1 MESNLVHG
9 EGDYY
14 GQPFRLRSWQ
24 RAFIY
29 RAYELNPDG
38 SRIVKEA
45 LLGVPKGNGKT
56 ELAAAFCWAEMA
68 GPVVFDGWDAKGR
81 PVGKRRVAPNIP
93 VAAAS
98 FEQADKVFGAAAL
111 MAGPAGQ
118 GPLREFFD
126 VFEKEIVLKSGEPGR
141 MYRVAAIAGTN
152 DGGLP
157 TFFVADELHEWVGR
171 KERVHTVIANGLA
184 KRKDAWSLNIST
196 AGWDTTSLLARMVN
210 RGKRIADK
218 LEPADPAFL
227 FEWHEYHEPRN
238 ETREK
243 VELDFDDH
251 AALAAA
257 IRQANPAADDFLSVD
272 ERILRSTQIASH
284 EFRRYYL
291 NQWVLSSEE
300 WVSLDAWNAR
310 AVPRGAADAG
320 AEIVLVL
327 DGSADGKS
335 AVLVGATV
343 ESLPH
348 VFAVDVWERGPTEPR
363 KKFGPEE
370 AKAMLAKAHERW
382 IVLRTGMNPDRWPE
396 TFAELSEPDEALPTE
411 QQQLVA
417 WESHRATATVVRRA
431 YTQFKQ
437 AVDGGTLTHEDDPR
451 FGEHLTNATVQLDG
465 YGLKITKDYANS
477 DRHIDLAVAAAG
489 AYDLAQRMMGAAS
502 VYEERGLLTVG

>member
-1 MESNLVHG
+1 MEANLVHG

-14 GQPFRLRSWQ
+14 GQPFRLRAWQ

-29 RAYELNPDG
+29 RAYELYPDG

-68 GPVVFDGWDAKGR
+68 GPVVFDRWDAKGR

-111 MAGPAGQ
+111 MAGQEGQ

-171 KERVHTVIANGLA
+171 KERVHIVLANGLA

-196 AGWDTTSLLARMVN
+196 AGWDTTSLLARMVD
-210 RGKRIADK
+210 RGKRIAAG

-227 FEWHEYHEPRN
+227 FEWHEYVDPR
-238 ETREK
+238 TAAGEK
-243 VELDFDDH
+243 VELDFSDRDQ
-251 AALAAA
+251 LAAA
-257 IRQANPAADDFLSVD
+257 IRAANPAADDFLSVE
-272 ERILRSTQIASH
+272 ERLLRATQIPEH

-300 WVSLDAWNAR
+300 WVSLEAWNACGR
-310 AVPRGAADAG
+310 DRGPADDG
-320 AEIVLVL
+320 TPIVAIL

-335 AVLVGATV
+335 AVLVGATC
-343 ESLPH
+343 EAEPH
-348 VFAVDVWERGPTEPR
+348 LFAIEVWQRGPTEPR
-363 KKFGPEE
+363 KQLGVAETKDI
-370 AKAMLAKAHERW
+370 LARAGERW
-382 IVLRTGMNPDRWPE
+382 PLERIGMNPDRWPE
-396 TFAELSEPDEALPTE
+396 TFADLTADEENLPEE
-411 QQQLVA
+411 QRRIVA
-417 WESHRATATVVRRA
+417 WESHRATAAVVRRA
-431 YTQFKQ
+431 YQQFKQ
-437 AVDGGTLTHEDDPR
+437 AVEGGKLTHENDPR
-451 FGEHLTNATVQLDG
+451 FATHLTNATVQLDG
-465 YGLKITKDYANS
+465 FGLKITKDFPNS

-489 AYDLAQRMMGAAS
+489 AYDLAVRNAS
-502 VYEERGLLTVG
+502 VSIYESRGLLTIA